1 MDVTLQEDDSEW
13 QRKLKRE
20 VEKHKLFEDYLI
32 KVLEIIPKGHNEG
45 EEPEAVLVE
54 TMVEHYGQLF
64 TISQDIQ
71 KHLEALSEMNRVVHQ
86 RLESLEES
94 HRALIPG
101 LKIRLCQLQ
110 KRCHHEQKQWGQL
123 GHHVTSQKDMDS
135 YNMRSKAATAG
146 HSPEDQKSRTPVLPR
161 VTSSRF
167 LHDPSRALPQTQL
180 LHYMHVAINNMVR
193 QCSPST
199 HSVPKSMDLF
209 SKLDLIQEFML
220 DKMETVRFISLLMEP
235 RVCWSG
241 DSLRNPRRY
250 PRSFRKCPRDQD
262 LVPRAPL
269 PGTQTSEYS
278 SLK

>member
-1 MDVTLQEDDSEW
+1 MLVAMDTSQGAGPSVTSDKDRHLQVLSQELCRLQAK

-32 KVLEIIPKGHNEG
+32 KVLEIIPKGCNEG

-94 HRALIPG
+94 HRALIPS

-135 YNMRSKAATAG
+135 YN
-146 HSPEDQKSRTPVLPR
+146 
-161 VTSSRF
+161 
-167 LHDPSRALPQTQL
+167 TQL
-180 LHYMHVAINNMVR
+180 LHYVHVAINNMVR

-199 HSVPKSMDLF
+199 HGAPKSMDLF

-241 DSLRNPRRY
+241 DSLKNPRRY
-250 PRSFRKCPRDQD
+250 PRSFRKCPRDQES
-262 LVPRAPL
+262 VPRAPL
-269 PGTQTSEYS
+269 PGTQTSECS
-278 SLK
+278 SSN